1 MWNTPQMPTFDLTA
15 TYVLQR
21 VKNDYANPSVSGTR
35 GIFYALLLWLM
46 ILFPNIC
53 ELLQVANI
61 MDEWRT
67 ARLFPVL
74 SPECDIKTRWR
85 NFFLMW
91 FYRVKEVAILHV
103 NINSPEQSRINADSH
118 FTVCLLSSSLP
129 LTKTSNSGA
138 HQKLQRQQLR
148 GGQLL
153 GVIEAD
159 WLGKCQMTNAAR
171 GLPDRGDNASPAQP
185 QPWSADT
192 SKKNTTYVSFCKTN
206 KLELETAI
214 PLWPKEISAVLRLHR
229 HSARPS
235 AVCSINGPKQPGDK
249 TDDKAVHSVA
259 FPIPISVT
267 LETVVHTGKSNSTE
281 AAGRAG
287 EYNYKARLNVSRGW
301 EEEKKERRW
310 GRKKNQREMSAD

>member
-1 MWNTPQMPTFDLTA
+1 MKYSPNAYFWSDSNLCA
-15 TYVLQR
+15 
-21 VKNDYANPSVSGTR
+21 SVSEKWLR
-35 GIFYALLLWLM
+35 QSFSKWNAWDFYALLLWLM

-192 SKKNTTYVSFCKTN
+192 SKKNNLCLFLQN
-206 KLELETAI
+206 E
-214 PLWPKEISAVLRLHR
+214 
-229 HSARPS
+229 
-235 AVCSINGPKQPGDK
+235 
-249 TDDKAVHSVA
+249 
-259 FPIPISVT
+259 
-267 LETVVHTGKSNSTE
+267 
-281 AAGRAG
+281 
-287 EYNYKARLNVSRGW
+287 
-301 EEEKKERRW
+301 
-310 GRKKNQREMSAD
+310 